1 MKEKLKLLI
10 IFVIHRESIL
20 CNVIRNIFKSI
31 KLTELN
37 LNNLEQKKGYK
48 QYEKMCAFSFKLNSE
63 INLQLK
69 YYRILYNIFMYFYK
83 DS

>member
-1 MKEKLKLLI
+1 MCEIRTRITKKRKKFTVSHEL
-10 IFVIHRESIL
+10 RTCESGFAH
-20 CNVIRNIFKSI
+20 CACEHNSPA
-31 KLTELN
+31 
-37 LNNLEQKKGYK
+37 KKGYK